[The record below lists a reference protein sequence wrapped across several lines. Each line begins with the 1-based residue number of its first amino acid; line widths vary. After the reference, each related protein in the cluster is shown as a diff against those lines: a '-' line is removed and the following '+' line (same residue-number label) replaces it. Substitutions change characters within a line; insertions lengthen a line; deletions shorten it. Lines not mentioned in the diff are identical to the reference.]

1 MELSA
6 FAKTNTAAR
15 LRAAASRGA
24 LSHALILSG
33 AGDRNAA
40 AHYAAAALE
49 CTGTDKPCL
58 TCAHCRKVL
67 ADIHPDVL
75 TVRDDEHAELSVDVI
90 RGVRTDAFIR
100 PNEGAC
106 KVYIFPDC
114 TRLNEKDQNVLLKT
128 VEEGPPYA
136 AFLFCAENASVLLP
150 TIRSRCVEVKLPPA
164 GTVGEDDER
173 TRELLRLIAE
183 GRAAARAAFLLK
195 LETAKATR
203 EELAALAHSRGLP
216 FFEDLGSGSL
226 FDLEAFGIH
235 GEPTLQGSV
244 RAGADAVTCSGDKL
258 LGGPQAGILVG
269 KKSCLDVLKRH
280 PLLRAL
286 RVDKMTLA
294 ALEATL
300 RAYADGSAVSTL
312 PTLAMLA
319 ASPEE
324 LRAQARTL
332 CEKLTERGISAE
344 VLAEGDAVGGGSVPA
359 QTLPGFAA
367 AVTPRHCRVDEL
379 AERLRQRETPVVA
392 RIAHERLLLCLRT
405 LRPEEYDELV
415 RAVAESDR

>member
-6 FAKTNTAAR
+6 FAKMNTAAR

-136 AFLFCAENASVLLP
+136 AFVFCTDSPSALLE
-150 TIRSRCVEVKLPPA
+150 TVRSRCVLLKYDAVSEDALPP
-164 GTVGEDDER
+164 E
-173 TRELLRLIAE
+173 AE
-183 GRAAARAAFLLK
+183 QLCRAFARGKVLPVTTYLVA
-195 LETAKATR
+195 LENRRMKR
-203 EELAALAHSRGLP
+203 EELRDVLRSAWCAAAEALLLQMGKQTPDPACGETAQALARGLTARQLRQLTALL
-216 FFEDLGSGSL
+216 ERYSGECEYNVGAGHVLGAL
-226 FDLEAFGIH
+226 
-235 GEPTLQGSV
+235 
-244 RAGADAVTCSGDKL
+244 AV
-258 LGGPQAGILVG
+258 
-269 KKSCLDVLKRH
+269 
-280 PLLRAL
+280 
-286 RVDKMTLA
+286 
-294 ALEATL
+294 EW
-300 RAYADGSAVSTL
+300 
-312 PTLAMLA
+312 
-319 ASPEE
+319 EE
-324 LRAQARTL
+324 LL
-332 CEKLTERGISAE
+332 
-344 VLAEGDAVGGGSVPA
+344 
-359 QTLPGFAA
+359 
-367 AVTPRHCRVDEL
+367 
-379 AERLRQRETPVVA
+379 
-392 RIAHERLLLCLRT
+392 
-405 LRPEEYDELV
+405 
-415 RAVAESDR
+415 

>member
-58 TCAHCRKVL
+58 VCAHCRKVL

-150 TIRSRCVEVKLPPA
+150 TIRSRCVEVKLSP
-164 GTVGEDDER
+164 TVEEGGAPDEL
-173 TRELLRLIAE
+173 TLELARLIAE
-183 GRAAARAAFLLK
+183 GSRASRAAFLAK
-195 LETAKATR
+195 LETQKVTR
-203 EELAALAHSRGLP
+203 D
-216 FFEDLGSGSL
+216 DLSSL
-226 FDLEAFGIH
+226 FEGTRLLLSSALLGQYGVSVPERDLRIARSLASRL
-235 GEPTLQGSV
+235 TK
-244 RAGADAVTCSGDKL
+244 AKL
-258 LGGPQAGILVG
+258 LGTIDLLQDYRNKCTYNVG
-269 KKSCLDVLKRH
+269 V
-280 PLLRAL
+280 
-286 RVDKMTLA
+286 
-294 ALEATL
+294 
-300 RAYADGSAVSTL
+300 G
-312 PTLAMLA
+312 PTL
-319 ASPEE
+319 
-324 LRAQARTL
+324 
-332 CEKLTERGISAE
+332 G
-344 VLAEGDAVGGGSVPA
+344 
-359 QTLPGFAA
+359 GFA
-367 AVTPRHCRVDEL
+367 VEL
-379 AERLRQRETPVVA
+379 EET
-392 RIAHERLLLCLRT
+392 L
-405 LRPEEYDELV
+405 
-415 RAVAESDR
+415 

>member
-58 TCAHCRKVL
+58 VCAHCRKVL

-128 VEEGPPYA
+128 VEEGPSYA

-150 TIRSRCVEVKLPPA
+150 TIRSRCVEVKLSP
-164 GTVGEDDER
+164 TVEEGGAPDER
-173 TRELLRLIAE
+173 ALELARLIAE
-183 GRAAARAAFLLK
+183 GSRASRAAFLAK
-195 LETAKATR
+195 LETQKVTR
-203 EELAALAHSRGLP
+203 D
-216 FFEDLGSGSL
+216 DLSSL
-226 FDLEAFGIH
+226 FEGTRLLLSSALLGQYGVSVPERDLRIARSLASRL
-235 GEPTLQGSV
+235 TK
-244 RAGADAVTCSGDKL
+244 AKL
-258 LGGPQAGILVG
+258 LGTIDLLQDYRNKCTYNVG
-269 KKSCLDVLKRH
+269 V
-280 PLLRAL
+280 
-286 RVDKMTLA
+286 
-294 ALEATL
+294 
-300 RAYADGSAVSTL
+300 G
-312 PTLAMLA
+312 PTL
-319 ASPEE
+319 
-324 LRAQARTL
+324 
-332 CEKLTERGISAE
+332 G
-344 VLAEGDAVGGGSVPA
+344 
-359 QTLPGFAA
+359 GFA
-367 AVTPRHCRVDEL
+367 VEL
-379 AERLRQRETPVVA
+379 EET
-392 RIAHERLLLCLRT
+392 L
-405 LRPEEYDELV
+405 
-415 RAVAESDR
+415 

>member
-58 TCAHCRKVL
+58 VCAHCRKVL

-150 TIRSRCVEVKLPPA
+150 TIRSRCVEVKLSP
-164 GTVGEDDER
+164 TVEEGGAPDER
-173 TRELLRLIAE
+173 ALELARLIAE
-183 GRAAARAAFLLK
+183 GSRASRAAFLAK
-195 LETAKATR
+195 LETQKVTR
-203 EELAALAHSRGLP
+203 D
-216 FFEDLGSGSL
+216 DLSSL
-226 FDLEAFGIH
+226 FEGTRLLLSSALLGQYGVSVPERDLCIARSLASRL
-235 GEPTLQGSV
+235 TK
-244 RAGADAVTCSGDKL
+244 AKL
-258 LGGPQAGILVG
+258 LGTIDLLQDYRNKCTYNVG
-269 KKSCLDVLKRH
+269 V
-280 PLLRAL
+280 
-286 RVDKMTLA
+286 
-294 ALEATL
+294 
-300 RAYADGSAVSTL
+300 G
-312 PTLAMLA
+312 PTL
-319 ASPEE
+319 
-324 LRAQARTL
+324 
-332 CEKLTERGISAE
+332 G
-344 VLAEGDAVGGGSVPA
+344 
-359 QTLPGFAA
+359 GFA
-367 AVTPRHCRVDEL
+367 VEL
-379 AERLRQRETPVVA
+379 EET
-392 RIAHERLLLCLRT
+392 L
-405 LRPEEYDELV
+405 
-415 RAVAESDR
+415 